1 MKKVRLTESDL
12 RRIVKRTLNED
23 DNETY
28 GHKSQDPKQLDLFK
42 SEEGLNV
49 KIDELLK
56 NLKDKFNKHLTSIAY
71 NSTNH
76 IGKEIRLWLK
86 SEIGELDKLSGE
98 IWDQMSA
105 NVRSKGG
112 EKYKDLFKELED
124 ELELF
129 YDESKI
135 KVIDELFNSK
145 DKIFKKKRGDKDQ
158 LKLDFPK
165 KGGKET
171 VSTLAF
177 SFDKFD
183 STLEDLYGLEN
194 EGEDMLYKME
204 DLDLTETNEY
214 EELTNL
220 NGNIRYDLQ
229 DFQSL
234 YDELSDAYSDF
245 DTAEAEGDEEEV
257 EYLEGYIE
265 SLEGESM
272 SIFRSYNGLKQ
283 DLDDLFEKINKIIKD

>member
-42 SEEGLNV
+42 SEEGLSV
-49 KIDELLK
+49 KIDESLK
-56 NLKDKFNKHLTSIAY
+56 NLKDKFNKHLTPIVY
-71 NSTNH
+71 NTTNH
-76 IGKEIRLWLK
+76 IEKEIRYWLK
-86 SEIGELDKLSGE
+86 SEIGELDKLRSE
-98 IWDQMSA
+98 IWDQVSA

-112 EKYKDLFKELED
+112 EKYKDLFKELSD

-129 YDESKI
+129 YNESKI

-171 VSTLAF
+171 VSTLSF

-183 STLEDLYGLEN
+183 STLNDLYGLEN

-214 EELTNL
+214 EKLTNL

-272 SIFRSYNGLKQ
+272 SIFRSYNELKQ
-283 DLDDLFEKINKIIKD
+283 DLDDLFKKINKIIKD